1 MVQQK
6 SERKKK
12 NCFNAHFQCS
22 QLKITVRINT
32 VSVNM
37 KKLFQIFKVIGK
49 SYGIRYGH

>member
-49 SYGIRYGH
+49 PYGIRYGH